1 MEYYQERPPTN
12 NKVVYAFLIFA
23 VLVAIP
29 VYYMWQG
36 KQSLEA
42 NAVRTKAQVT
52 QIRKTLNR
60 YGKYKYYASVRYNV
74 NQQLVKTSVLLNNW
88 AVHNVKVR
96 DSISIIYDATD
107 VDEAGFV
114 SKP

>member
-1 MEYYQERPPTN
+1 MQHYQERPATN

-23 VLVAIP
+23 ALVAIP
-29 VYYMWQG
+29 VWHMRQG

-42 NAVRTKAQVT
+42 NAVHTKAQVT

-74 NQQLVKTSVLLNNW
+74 NQQLVKSSVLLNDW

-114 SKP
+114 GKP